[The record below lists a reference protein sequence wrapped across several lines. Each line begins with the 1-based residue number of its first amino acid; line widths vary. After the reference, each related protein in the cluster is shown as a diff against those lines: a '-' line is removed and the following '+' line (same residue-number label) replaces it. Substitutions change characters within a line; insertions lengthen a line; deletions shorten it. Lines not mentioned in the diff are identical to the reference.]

1 MEQKI
6 YGAGMMS
13 KEDEQKASQAV
24 SAVAGV
30 SSCTVN
36 FQKAQVWVAYDES
49 NASTEQAIKDA
60 ISSCGFDVL
69 G

>member
-6 YGAGMMS
+6 YVAGMTCS
-13 KEDEQKASQAV
+13 EDEQKTAAAV

-30 SSCTVN
+30 KKFVVN
-36 FQKAQVWVAYDES
+36 FEKAQVFVEYDE
-49 NASTEQAIKDA
+49 NTADIEKTIRDA

>member
-6 YGAGMMS
+6 YVAGMMS
-13 KEDEQKASQAV
+13 EEDEQKASQAV
-24 SAVAGV
+24 SAVSAW
-30 SSCTVN
+30 TVN
-36 FQKAQVWVAYDES
+36 FQKAQVLVAYDES